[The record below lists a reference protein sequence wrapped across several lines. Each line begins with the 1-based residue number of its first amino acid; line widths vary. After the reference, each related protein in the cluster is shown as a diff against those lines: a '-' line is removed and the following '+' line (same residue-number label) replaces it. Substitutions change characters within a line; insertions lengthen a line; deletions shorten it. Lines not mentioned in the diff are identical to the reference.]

1 MTDAR
6 LYITEPCPCC
16 GHQRKVVNGRALR
29 ERRERA
35 GLTQRDFGAFVGVT
49 SPYLSD
55 IERNRRACPAD
66 ILRAYQKLEAR

>member
-29 ERRERA
+29 ERKER
-35 GLTQRDFGAFVGVT
+35 
-49 SPYLSD
+49 P
-55 IERNRRACPAD
+55 NR
-66 ILRAYQKLEAR
+66 